1 MYMII
6 IVKNYGG
13 EGVKQTLKEG
23 RLKLDDG
30 TVDGKIIYNQH
41 FIIF

>member
-13 EGVKQTLKEG
+13 EGVKQMLKEG

-30 TVDGKIIYNQH
+30 VAGWKIIYNQY

>member
-13 EGVKQTLKEG
+13 EGVKQTLKECN
-23 RLKLDDG
+23 LKMYDG
-30 TVDGKIIYNQH
+30 TADGKIIYNQH

>member
-13 EGVKQTLKEG
+13 EGVKQMPEEG
-23 RLKLDDG
+23 RLKLGDD
-30 TVDGKIIYNQH
+30 TVDEKIIYNQH